1 MAVEAQQQASE
12 AELRLEQE
20 QLRSQ
25 RLAEHLR
32 SLGVNPDSLS

>member
-1 MAVEAQQQASE
+1 MFVTVQEALEAQLS
-12 AELRLEQE
+12 LKQE
-20 QLRSQ
+20 QMRSQ